1 MDGMLTVG
9 MLRGKRDFFI
19 SSGVFK
25 DIRPLD
31 ARGQF
36 LARVQEMQV

>member
-1 MDGMLTVG
+1 MVWASAT
-9 MLRGKRDFFI
+9 
-19 SSGVFK
+19 GVFK

-36 LARVQEMQV
+36 HATVQEMQGVNESA